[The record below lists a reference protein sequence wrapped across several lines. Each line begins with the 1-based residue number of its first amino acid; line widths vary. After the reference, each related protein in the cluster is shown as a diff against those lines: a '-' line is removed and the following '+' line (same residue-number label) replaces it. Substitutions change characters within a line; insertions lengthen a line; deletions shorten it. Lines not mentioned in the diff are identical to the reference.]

1 MLPIEPGLGT
11 VEQGREY
18 CRRRAWA
25 QAYDALSLADGTTP
39 LGVDDLELLAQA
51 AYLTGRDAEYLG
63 ALARV
68 HHACLAAGE
77 GARAARSAF
86 WLGFCLALRGEAG
99 RANGWLARARRDLDG
114 SGRRSVEEGY
124 LLLPI
129 AEQQLASG
137 AVTAALETA
146 IRATEIGE
154 RFADP
159 DLVATALHL
168 QGRIRLRQGRIAEGL
183 ALLDEA
189 MVAVVAGELSPLV
202 TGLVYCSVIEACQDV
217 FALGRAR
224 EWTSS
229 LARWCDEQPEMI
241 AFSGVCRVHRAEIL
255 LLGGSWPAALD
266 EARRARER
274 AQGVNRWAEAAAC
287 YQQGEVH
294 RLRGELEA
302 AEKAFRSASELGL
315 EPQPGLALLRLAQG
329 QADAAVAAI
338 RRVMRTAAEGL
349 QRTRVLPACIEI
361 LLAAGD
367 AEEAR
372 RACGELEQVAERL
385 DADILRAMGAQ
396 AIGAVEL
403 AAGNAQGALASLRR
417 AYRIW
422 QALEVPYEA
431 ARARVLVALACRA
444 LGDCE
449 GSDLEM
455 EAATA
460 VFEKL
465 GAAQPPVRLPAAAA
479 RASPPPRHRLTAR
492 ELQVLRLVAAGKTNR
507 AIGVELSLS
516 EKTVDRHVSNIFA
529 KLGVSSRTAAT
540 AYALQH
546 ELI

>member
-1 MLPIEPGLGT
+1 MLPIEAGLGA
-11 VEQGREY
+11 VERGREH
-18 CRRRAWA
+18 CRRRAWTH
-25 QAYDALSLADGTTP
+25 AYDALSLADGVAP
-39 LGVDDLELLAQA
+39 LRIDDLELLAQA
-51 AYLTGRDAEYLG
+51 AYLTGRDAEYLD

-68 HHACLAAGE
+68 HDACLAADE
-77 GARAARSAF
+77 PTRAARSAF
-86 WLGFCLALRGEAG
+86 WLGFRLALRGEAG
-99 RANGWLARARRDLDG
+99 RANGWFARARRALDG

-124 LLLPI
+124 LLLPV
-129 AEQQLASG
+129 AERQLASG
-137 AVTAALETA
+137 AVTAALATA
-146 IRATEIGE
+146 TRATELGE
-154 RFADP
+154 QFADR
-159 DLVATALHL
+159 DLIACARHQ
-168 QGRIRLRQGRIAEGL
+168 QGRIRLRQGQLAEGL

-202 TGLVYCSVIEACQDV
+202 TGLIYCSVVEACQEV

-255 LLGGSWPAALD
+255 QLGGSWAAALD

-274 AQGVNRWAEAAAC
+274 ARDVNRWAEAAAC

-302 AEKAFRSASELGL
+302 AEKAFRCASELGL
-315 EPQPGLALLRLAQG
+315 EPQPGLSLLRLAQG
-329 QADAAVAAI
+329 RTEAAVAAI
-338 RRVMRTAAEGL
+338 RRVMRATGGH
-349 QRTRVLPACIEI
+349 QRARVLPACIEI

-372 RACGELEQVAERL
+372 HACGELEQAAERL
-385 DADILRAMGAQ
+385 DADILRAMAAQ

-422 QALEVPYEA
+422 QELEVPYEA
-431 ARARVLVALACRA
+431 ARVRVLVALACRA
-444 LGDCE
+444 LGDRE
-449 GSDLEM
+449 GSELEL
-455 EAATA
+455 EAARA

-465 GAAQPPVRLPAAAA
+465 GAAQPRVPLPAAAG
-479 RASPPPRHRLTAR
+479 ASPPRHRLTAR

-507 AIGVELSLS
+507 AIGVELFLS
-516 EKTVDRHVSNIFA
+516 EKTIDRHVSNIFA

>member
-1 MLPIEPGLGT
+1 MLPIEPGLGA

-18 CRRRAWA
+18 CRRCAWA
-25 QAYDALSLADGTTP
+25 QAYDALSLADGMTP

-77 GARAARSAF
+77 GAHAARSAF
-86 WLGFCLALRGEAG
+86 WLGFRLALRGEAG
-99 RANGWLARARRDLDG
+99 RANGWFARARRALDG
-114 SGRRSVEEGY
+114 SGRHSVEEGY
-124 LLLPI
+124 LLLPV

-137 AVTAALETA
+137 AVRAALATA
-146 IRATEIGE
+146 VRATEMGE
-154 RFADP
+154 EFADP
-159 DLVATALHL
+159 DLIAAALHQ
-168 QGRIRLRQGRIAEGL
+168 QGRIRLRQGQVAEGL

-202 TGLVYCSVIEACQDV
+202 TGLVYCSVIEACQEV

-241 AFSGVCRVHRAEIL
+241 AFTGVCRVHRAEIL
-255 LLGGSWPAALD
+255 QLGGSWPAALD

-294 RLRGELEA
+294 RLRGELET
-302 AEKAFRSASELGL
+302 AEKAFRCASELGL

-329 QADAAVAAI
+329 RTDAAVAAI
-338 RRVMRTAAEGL
+338 RRVLRTATEGP
-349 QRTRVLPACIEI
+349 QRTRVLPACVEI

-372 RACGELEQVAERL
+372 HACGELEQAAERL
-385 DADILRAMGAQ
+385 DADPLRAMGAQ

-403 AAGNAQGALASLRR
+403 AAGNALGALASLRR
-417 AYRIW
+417 ACRIW
-422 QALEVPYEA
+422 QELQVPYEA
-431 ARARVLVALACRA
+431 ARARVLVAVACRA

-449 GSDLEM
+449 GGDLEL

-460 VFEKL
+460 VFERL
-465 GAAQPPVRLPAAAA
+465 GAAQPPVRLPAAAEHA
-479 RASPPPRHRLTAR
+479 RPPPRHRLTAR

-516 EKTVDRHVSNIFA
+516 EKTIDRHVSNILA

>member
-1 MLPIEPGLGT
+1 MLPIEPGLGAIA
-11 VEQGREY
+11 QGREY

-25 QAYDALSLADGTTP
+25 QAYEALSLADRMTP

-51 AYLTGRDAEYLG
+51 AYLAGRDADYLD
-63 ALARV
+63 ALARA
-68 HHACLAAGE
+68 HHACLAASD

-86 WLGFCLALRGEAG
+86 WLGFRLALRGEAG
-99 RANGWLARARRDLDG
+99 RANGWLARARRALDG

-124 LLLPI
+124 LLLPV

-137 AVTAALETA
+137 AVTAALATA
-146 IRATEIGE
+146 TRATEIGE

-159 DLVATALHL
+159 DLIAAARHQ
-168 QGRIRLRQGRIAEGL
+168 QGRIQLREGQIAEGL

-202 TGLVYCSVIEACQDV
+202 TGLVYCSAIEGCQEV
-217 FALGRAR
+217 FALARAR

-229 LARWCDEQPEMI
+229 LAQWCDEQPEMI
-241 AFSGVCRVHRAEIL
+241 AFSGICRVHRAEIL
-255 LLGGSWPAALD
+255 LLGGSWQAALD

-274 AQGVNRWAEAAAC
+274 ASGVDRWAEAAAC

-302 AEKAFRSASELGL
+302 AETAFRSASELGL
-315 EPQPGLALLRLAQG
+315 EPQPGMALLRLGQG
-329 QADAAVAAI
+329 RTDAAVAAI
-338 RRVMRTAAEGL
+338 RRVVRTAAEGL

-372 RACGELEQVAERL
+372 RACGELEQAAKRL
-385 DADILRAMGAQ
+385 DADILRAMSAQ
-396 AIGAVEL
+396 AIGAIEL

-417 AYRIW
+417 AHRIW
-422 QALEVPYEA
+422 LELEVPYEA
-431 ARARVLVALACRA
+431 ARVRVLVGLACRA

-449 GSDLEM
+449 GSDLELD
-455 EAATA
+455 AATA
-460 VFEKL
+460 VLQKL
-465 GAAQPPVRLPAAAA
+465 GAAQLPASRAATA
-479 RASPPPRHRLTAR
+479 DRPSPPRHPLTAR

-507 AIGVELSLS
+507 AIGIELFLS
-516 EKTVDRHVSNIFA
+516 EKTIDRHVSNIFA
-529 KLGVSSRTAAT
+529 KLEVSSRTAAT
-540 AYALQH
+540 AYAFQH
-546 ELI
+546 QLI